1 MRRGDAAIRPGLD
14 DQPLSFIP
22 RLDHPGHGDES
33 FPQGIE
39 GQDLWGNPSL
49 SGQFVES
56 GFQLRGKCDHHLD
69 LSENDRPRGKDDET
83 QLALSAFQ
91 GVTNWNS
98 PQLLSQQALIR
109 GGES

>member
-1 MRRGDAAIRPGLD
+1 MRQGDAAIRPGLD
-14 DQPLSFIP
+14 DQPLPFIP

-69 LSENDRPRGKDDET
+69 LSENDRPRGKEGEPLVY
-83 QLALSAFQ
+83 QKIARERQ
-91 GVTNWNS
+91 VR
-98 PQLLSQQALIR
+98 QAA
-109 GGES
+109 GWEYDP

>member
-1 MRRGDAAIRPGLD
+1 MRQGDTAIRPGLD
-14 DQPLSFIP
+14 NQPLPFIP

-56 GFQLRGKCDHHLD
+56 GFQLRGKCDHQLD

-83 QLALSAFQ
+83 QLYQKMACEGQVRQDA
-91 GVTNWNS
+91 GWVYD
-98 PQLLSQQALIR
+98 P
-109 GGES
+109 